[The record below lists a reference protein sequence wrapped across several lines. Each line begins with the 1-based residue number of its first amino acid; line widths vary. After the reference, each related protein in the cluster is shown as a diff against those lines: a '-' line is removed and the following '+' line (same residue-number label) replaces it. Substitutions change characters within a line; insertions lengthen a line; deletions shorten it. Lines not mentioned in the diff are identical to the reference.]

1 MSSSNKGISNSDRFD
16 NIPETANFSQFLTID
31 WLNEKNKLISD
42 GGNKNYPNNDLRNLR
57 YQRFKRAVW
66 SRCQTIVTLTAIG
79 VTIGCIAGFLQI
91 FTETLVNWKTGHC
104 TRNWLL
110 NKSFCCSNF
119 TNGEEH
125 RSRRNLLNKRE
136 EFECVTN
143 GVWTPWSSAPIPFL
157 IFVGLSVVFAFLS
170 TLMVNY
176 IAPMAT
182 GSGISEIKVWVSGF
196 KYRDDFLNGLTL
208 IVKSIALPLAISSG
222 LSVGKEGP
230 SVHYATC
237 CGYVITN
244 WLMKDVLTYSKQ
256 SEYLTAASGAG
267 VAVAFGSPIGGVLFS
282 LEEIASSVEFSTSTL
297 WKSFYVALCATSTLE
312 YINPFR
318 SGKIIL
324 FNVTYDRDWKVQEI
338 PVFIILGVFG
348 GLYGKYVS
356 KWNITYVHFR
366 KVFLNKWPIKEV
378 VFLALI
384 TALISYTNEF
394 LKLDM
399 TESMG
404 ILFHECRSNDKASS
418 FTHRLCQ
425 LDENTHMV
433 SFLRILLSLFIATL
447 IRALLV
453 VISYGAKIPAGI
465 FVPSMAVGATFGR
478 AVSLLVERF
487 ISGPGVITGGTYAF
501 LGAAATLCGITQLT
515 LAVVVIMFE
524 LTGAF
529 MYIIPTMIV
538 VAITRMVMASS
549 GVPGGISEQM
559 IKVNGFPLVESE
571 EGDEVMDDVVAEEI
585 MCPNLITINEKMTL
599 SGLESLIYN
608 SETITVNGFPVVKDD
623 YGMRTEKK
631 CIGYVLRRDIL
642 TRLLTIESDGRG
654 ADRTILN
661 FGTSDPTFD
670 TELEGT
676 RHMSFRD
683 IVIPFPI
690 SVNMGA
696 PASFIFRMFK
706 QLGCKVI
713 IVESDGILQGLIT
726 RKDIV
731 RLQRT
736 KKRDLYGP
744 SYVFN
749 SSLDQKF
756 WFVINSILNKF
767 RRTDD

>member
-1 MSSSNKGISNSDRFD
+1 MSAPHKGVSNSPRFRD
-16 NIPETANFSQFLTID
+16 IPETSNFNQFLTID

-42 GGNKNYPNNDLRNLR
+42 GSNKDYRNQDLRNLR
-57 YQRFKRAVW
+57 YQRFKKAIWR
-66 SRCQTIVTLTAIG
+66 RFQTIVTLTAIG
-79 VTIGCIAGFLQI
+79 VTIGCIAGFVQI

-104 TRNWLL
+104 SRNWLL
-110 NKSFCCSNF
+110 NKSFCCSGF
-119 TNGEEH
+119 VEKGVHEDK
-125 RSRRNLLNKRE
+125 RNILSKRE
-136 EFECVTN
+136 ELECVNN
-143 GVWTPWSSAPIPFL
+143 GVWTPWTSGPIPFS
-157 IFVGLSVVFAFLS
+157 IFTGLSVLFALLS

-176 IAPMAT
+176 IAPAAT

-196 KYRDDFLNGLTL
+196 KYRDEFLNGLTL

-237 CGYVITN
+237 CGYLITN

-256 SEYLTAASGAG
+256 SEYLTAAGGAG

-297 WKSFYVALCATSTLE
+297 WKCFYVALCATSTLQ

-324 FNVTYDRDWKVQEI
+324 FNVTYDKDWQVQEI

-356 KWNITYVHFR
+356 KWNINYVQFR
-366 KVFLNKWPIKEV
+366 KAILSKWPVGEV

-404 ILFHECRSNDKASS
+404 ILFHECQRNDNASS

-425 LDENTHMV
+425 LDENTQMV
-433 SFLRILLSLFIATL
+433 SFLRILLSLFMATL

-453 VISYGAKIPAGI
+453 VVSYGAKIPAGI

-478 AVSLLVERF
+478 GVSLLVERF
-487 ISGPGVITGGTYAF
+487 VSGPGTITGGTYAF

-524 LTGAF
+524 VTGAF
-529 MYIIPTMIV
+529 MYIIPTMVV
-538 VAITRMVMASS
+538 VAITKMVLANSGVSS
-549 GVPGGISEQM
+549 GISDQM

-571 EGDEVMDDVVAEEI
+571 EGDEIMDDSIAEEI
-585 MCPNLITINEKMTL
+585 MCSDLVTINEKMTL

-608 SETITVNGFPVVKDD
+608 SETIAVNGFPVVKED
-623 YGMRTEKK
+623 YGLRTEKK

-642 TRLLTIESDGRG
+642 VKLLTIDSDSTS
-654 ADRTILN
+654 ADRTILD
-661 FGTSDPTFD
+661 FGGTNPTYD
-670 TELEGT
+670 TELDRIRT
-676 RHMSFRD
+676 MSFRD
-683 IVIPFPI
+683 IVIPFPV
-690 SVNMGA
+690 SVKMGA
-696 PASFIFRMFK
+696 PVSLIFRMFK
-706 QLGCKVI
+706 QLGCKAI
-713 IVESDGILQGLIT
+713 MVENDDMLKGLIT
-726 RKDIV
+726 RKDVV
-731 RLQRT
+731 RFQRS
-736 KKRDLYGP
+736 KKREIQGLP
-744 SYVFN
+744 PVFD
-749 SSLDQKF
+749 SCFDQF
-756 WFVINSILNKF
+756 WFPINYIISKF
-767 RRTDD
+767 KRTED